1 MPPKTGNVQTVEI
14 DKPVR
19 TKANQKSKQEGGMV
33 VLVVVVRTEEGEA
46 RENISRV
53 QAGSWTAAVR
63 GGSVISRAVPGP
75 KTRSLNPTCAVHP
88 GSLASLGR
96 CGELSVWGRMAVRW
110 VSQAHLWVGD
120 GQCCCAVSC
129 GLVGSST
136 VYLPYLQQ
144 RSRYCASLFA
154 TPRSLSFLVQLCRC
168 SVASK
173 SH

>member
-1 MPPKTGNVQTVEI
+1 MPPKTGNGQTVEI

-46 RENISRV
+46 RENYSRV

-110 VSQAHLWVGD
+110 VSPVHLWIGD
-120 GQCCCAVSC
+120 GQCWLCRQLRL
-129 GLVGSST
+129 GGELHRLST
-136 VYLPYLQQ
+136 VSTAAEQVLCIFVCNTAELELLG
-144 RSRYCASLFA
+144 AA
-154 TPRSLSFLVQLCRC
+154 VQVLGC
-168 SVASK
+168 
-173 SH
+173 